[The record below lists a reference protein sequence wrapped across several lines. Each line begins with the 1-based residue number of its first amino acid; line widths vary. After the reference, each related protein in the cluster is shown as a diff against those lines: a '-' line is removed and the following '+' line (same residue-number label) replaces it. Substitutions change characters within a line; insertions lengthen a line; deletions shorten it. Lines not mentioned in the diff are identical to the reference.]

1 MEKDIEKEILEKD
14 KTKKYRILVLMLCSL
29 IGLLAITTIIL
40 SIIVANKNEQLY
52 PEKIGINIVNTD
64 YYEPNDQVKG
74 KYGLDFFIV
83 FDAKKH
89 PKYDEWVKKYDIGD
103 NYETEDYIKLNKAF
117 YESIKYLFLDLECLT
132 SDWRYVKFYYSIN
145 EDTEETIEGARK
157 KIVEIKNSF
166 FDSFYYKNCV
176 QLSKEEYIKAITV
189 CIYLPTS
196 IEE

>member
-1 MEKDIEKEILEKD
+1 MEKDIEKEILEKNRI
-14 KTKKYRILVLMLCSL
+14 KKYRRIIVILSSL

-40 SIIVANKNEQLY
+40 SVIVVNKNEQLY

-103 NYETEDYIKLNKAF
+103 NWETEDYIKLNKAF

>member
-1 MEKDIEKEILEKD
+1 MEKDIEKDILEKD